1 MLGEPGPPGN
11 ICSKELSV
19 RIINRT
25 AALGALAA
33 LTVTLSACGGME
45 QSGGAASNAPA
56 APAAPMSAAPVAA
69 ANGVTTNADVFGP
82 ACSQL
87 PQGDAPGSL
96 DNMGPQPVAS
106 AAGTNPLLTTLVTA
120 VGQVDGLADTLNSQ
134 EAITV
139 FAPYNGAFD
148 KVKAAVG
155 DQAFNELLAN
165 QQQLGG
171 LLSYHVV
178 PQRYDAEGLVDAG
191 KTMQLAGGQV
201 TIGGTADAPTVTDG
215 QGNTANVLCG
225 NIPTEN
231 ATVFVIDNVLM
242 PAG

>member
-1 MLGEPGPPGN
+1 M
-11 ICSKELSV
+11 
-19 RIINRT
+19 RINRV

-33 LTVTLSACGGME
+33 LTLTLAACGGTE
-45 QSGGAASNAPA
+45 GQSAGAASS
-56 APAAPMSAAPVAA
+56 APAAPMGPMTAAPAA
-69 ANGVTTNADVFGP
+69 AAGNGVTTNEDVFGP

-96 DNMGPQPVAS
+96 NNMGPQPVAS
-106 AAGTNPLLTTLVTA
+106 AASTNPLLTTLVTA
-120 VGQVDGLADTLNSQ
+120 VGKVDGLADTLNSQ
-134 EAITV
+134 DAITV

-148 KVKAAVG
+148 EVKKAMG
-155 DQAFNELLAN
+155 NEAFNELLGD
-165 QQQLGG
+165 QKQLGG

-178 PQRYDAEGLVDAG
+178 PKRYDGEGLVEA
-191 KTMQLAGGQV
+191 KTVTELAGGQV
-201 TIGGTADAPTVTDG
+201 TIGGTAEAPTITDG

-231 ATVFVIDNVLM
+231 ATVFVLDKVLM

>member
-1 MLGEPGPPGN
+1 
-11 ICSKELSV
+11 V
-19 RIINRT
+19 RTINRV
-25 AALGALAA
+25 AAIGALAA
-33 LTVTLSACGGME
+33 LTVTLSACGGMD
-45 QSGGAASNAPA
+45 QQPGGTAPSAPA
-56 APAAPMSAAPVAA
+56 AAPMTPAPAAAARD
-69 ANGVTTNADVFGP
+69 GVTTNADVFGP

-96 DNMGPQPVAS
+96 NNMGPQPVAS
-106 AAGTNPLLTTLVTA
+106 AASTNPLLTTLVTA
-120 VGQVDGLADTLNSQ
+120 VGKVDGLADTLNSQ

-148 KVKAAVG
+148 EVKAAVG
-155 DQAFNELLAN
+155 DQAFNDLLAN
-165 QQQLGG
+165 KQQLGG

-191 KTMQLAGGQV
+191 RTTQLAGGQV
-201 TIGGTADAPTVTDG
+201 TIRGTAEAPTITDG

-225 NIPTEN
+225 NIPTDN
-231 ATVFVIDNVLM
+231 ATVFVIDKVLM

>member
-1 MLGEPGPPGN
+1 M
-11 ICSKELSV
+11 
-19 RIINRT
+19 RIINRV
-25 AALGALAA
+25 AAIGALAA

-45 QSGGAASNAPA
+45 QQSGDTAPSAPA
-56 APAAPMSAAPVAA
+56 SPATPMTSPPAAAAG
-69 ANGVTTNADVFGP
+69 NGVTTNDDVFGP

-96 DNMGPQPVAS
+96 NNMGPQPVAS
-106 AAGTNPLLTTLVTA
+106 AASTNPLLTTLVTA

-148 KVKAAVG
+148 EVKSAMG
-155 DQAFNELLAN
+155 DQAFNELLGN

-178 PQRYDAEGLVDAG
+178 PQRYDAEGLVEA
-191 KTMQLAGGQV
+191 KTVTSLAGGEV
-201 TIGGTADAPTVTDG
+201 TIGGTADAPTITDG
-215 QGNTANVLCG
+215 KGNTAAVLCG

-231 ATVFVIDNVLM
+231 ATVFVIDKVLM